1 VLGERGEHDRCMAT
15 ISPAPT
21 AVRITAPAR
30 SRVVEQ
36 GIAVRAAPAV
46 RAGTTDRAEPDHGTY
61 APPSAPFGA
70 GAAQPRPVRD
80 SLLPA
85 TLSLLAVLGV
95 LTGLAA
101 AAGWAVRVV
110 AAYFLG

>member
-1 VLGERGEHDRCMAT
+1 MVT
-15 ISPAPT
+15 ISPAPA

-30 SRVVEQ
+30 SRVAEP
-36 GIAVRAAPAV
+36 APAA
-46 RAGTTDRAEPDHGTY
+46 RTGTTDRAEPGLGTH
-61 APPSAPFGA
+61 APPSTPFGA

-95 LTGLAA
+95 LTCLAA
-101 AAGWAVRVV
+101 AAGWVVRTV
-110 AAYFLG
+110 AEYFLG